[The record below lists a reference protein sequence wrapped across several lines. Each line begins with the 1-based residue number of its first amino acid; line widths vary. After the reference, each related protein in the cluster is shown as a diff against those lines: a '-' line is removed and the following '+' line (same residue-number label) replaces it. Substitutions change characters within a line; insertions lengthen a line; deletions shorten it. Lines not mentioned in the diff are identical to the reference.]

1 MKNARMFTD
10 IGQAALVLGSA
21 LYIVELLPNSSLSLV
36 LPITIIYAAAL
47 ILLLIG
53 WCGSKE
59 ERAAKKAEKKAEK
72 EAAKQAARSKAA

>member
-10 IGQAALVLGSA
+10 IGQAMLVLGSA
-21 LYIVELLPNSSLSLV
+21 LYVVELLPSNSLNLV
-36 LPITIIYAAAL
+36 LPITFIYAVSL

-59 ERAAKKAEKKAEK
+59 ERAAKKAEKKAQK
-72 EAAKQAARSKAA
+72 QAAKAARSKAA

>member
-1 MKNARMFTD
+1 MKNARIFTD

-21 LYIVELLPNSSLSLV
+21 LYVVELLPNSAVNLV
-36 LPITIIYAAAL
+36 LPISIIYAASL

-59 ERAAKKAEKKAEK
+59 ERAARKAEKKAEK
-72 EAAKQAARSKAA
+72 QAARAARSKAA